1 MVLLGLLL
9 VAAAAVF
16 GTELVLSN
24 TQTTTGEAFDQTVA
38 GMTAGEFFLVGAGT
52 GLVLCLGLLMM
63 FGGIGRRRARRAKAK
78 HAITES
84 RNEVRTTEN
93 ELASLADENERL
105 RRELEEERRNRETM
119 GGVAVPPGLADTT
132 YEPYPG
138 AGNQPHSE
146 PVQDEG
152 HDRTMASR
160 LRGEV

>member
-9 VAAAAVF
+9 AAAAAVF

-24 TQTTTGEAFDQTVA
+24 TQTTTGEAFNQTVA

-52 GLVLCLGLLMM
+52 GLALCLGLLMI
-63 FGGIGRRRARRAKAK
+63 FGGLGRSRARRSRAK
-78 HAITES
+78 HAVAESRQEVRATES
-84 RNEVRTTEN
+84 
-93 ELASLADENERL
+93 ELTSLADENERL
-105 RRELEEERRNRETM
+105 RRELDEERRNRETM
-119 GGVAVPPGLADTT
+119 GGVAVPPALADTT

-152 HDRTMASR
+152 RDRSMASR
-160 LRGEV
+160 MRGEV